1 MANLLT
7 NNSGSQQD
15 NPYTNSRVGDSGE
28 STDIEIASYFQKL
41 KRRWK
46 PALAVFLL
54 TVGSTFAATTL
65 LEEKYQAE
73 GKIIF
78 KQKSDLLP
86 VGKGVGELD
95 TFLDNQTPLLTQ
107 QEVIVSAPVLQQT
120 IDILKLTNKKGE
132 PLTPK
137 ELGKKLEIGILGG
150 SDVIQIA
157 YKDPDPI
164 QASRVINTL
173 MDVYL
178 KEQIR
183 STQAETANADSFV
196 SNNIPQV
203 EEKLKQSESTLQEFR
218 TKHKVVDLQEEKKIL
233 VAELGTLNR
242 QVATTGA
249 QLQGTQAQTATLQKQ
264 LGLTLPQ
271 AIEINQLGNSPT
283 VQSVLTEL
291 GNTETELAKER
302 QRFTENH
309 PSIASL
315 LAKKTDLRQ
324 GLEQQI
330 AQKVGTG
337 VQVSDGLLQSD
348 RLTENTLEKFI
359 DLKIQELSLQQQLS
373 STVQYQQAYLQRAE
387 QLPKLEQREREI
399 SQQVEAARKT
409 YENLLTT
416 QGELQIIRN
425 TETGNAEIIEQ
436 AIAPEQGTTSK
447 MAFMLL
453 GTLLGLLLSNLTVIC
468 LEMQDRTLKTIWEIK
483 KKLSYKVLGIVPL
496 NELSERTG
504 VIVQQEPDSYASE
517 IYRMIQANLKF
528 VTAQRPPKV
537 ILITSSVPG
546 EGKSTIA
553 ANLAAAIS
561 QLGRRVLLIDG
572 DLRKASQHQI
582 WEANNN
588 LGLKDVLTNQVPLRE
603 AASQPMDKLDLL
615 SSGLIPP
622 NPLALLDSN
631 EMGELVAK
639 ARKEYDIVFI
649 DAPPLPVTADVLT
662 LSKLVDGIVFVSR
675 PGVVEKESAELAI
688 ETLESTRQK
697 VLGMVIN
704 GVNQKEFDRY
714 SYSAKYGK
722 RYFTSEQTVKKPK
735 SPAMIA

>member
-218 TKHKVVDLQEEKKIL
+218 TQSSRFTRREKN
-233 VAELGTLNR
+233 LGCRIRHFKSSSCDYRRTITR
-242 QVATTGA
+242 
-249 QLQGTQAQTATLQKQ
+249 
-264 LGLTLPQ
+264 
-271 AIEINQLGNSPT
+271 NS
-283 VQSVLTEL
+283 SSN
-291 GNTETELAKER
+291 GYFTETV
-302 QRFTENH
+302 RFDF
-309 PSIASL
+309 A
-315 LAKKTDLRQ
+315 
-324 GLEQQI
+324 
-330 AQKVGTG
+330 
-337 VQVSDGLLQSD
+337 
-348 RLTENTLEKFI
+348 
-359 DLKIQELSLQQQLS
+359 
-373 STVQYQQAYLQRAE
+373 
-387 QLPKLEQREREI
+387 
-399 SQQVEAARKT
+399 
-409 YENLLTT
+409 
-416 QGELQIIRN
+416 
-425 TETGNAEIIEQ
+425 
-436 AIAPEQGTTSK
+436 TS
-447 MAFMLL
+447 
-453 GTLLGLLLSNLTVIC
+453 
-468 LEMQDRTLKTIWEIK
+468 
-483 KKLSYKVLGIVPL
+483 Y
-496 NELSERTG
+496 
-504 VIVQQEPDSYASE
+504 
-517 IYRMIQANLKF
+517 
-528 VTAQRPPKV
+528 
-537 ILITSSVPG
+537 
-546 EGKSTIA
+546 
-553 ANLAAAIS
+553 
-561 QLGRRVLLIDG
+561 
-572 DLRKASQHQI
+572 
-582 WEANNN
+582 
-588 LGLKDVLTNQVPLRE
+588 
-603 AASQPMDKLDLL
+603 
-615 SSGLIPP
+615 
-622 NPLALLDSN
+622 
-631 EMGELVAK
+631 
-639 ARKEYDIVFI
+639 
-649 DAPPLPVTADVLT
+649 
-662 LSKLVDGIVFVSR
+662 
-675 PGVVEKESAELAI
+675 
-688 ETLESTRQK
+688 
-697 VLGMVIN
+697 
-704 GVNQKEFDRY
+704 
-714 SYSAKYGK
+714 
-722 RYFTSEQTVKKPK
+722 
-735 SPAMIA
+735 